1 MAVTLTRRVIG
12 RLARQ
17 LGQPELVSAF
27 YAGARAEEH
36 EAIGIAAALS
46 AGLSGEDVYV
56 DVGSNRG
63 QVLREAVRIAPRGRH
78 VAFEPIPALAAQI
91 AREFPGVDCRR
102 KALGAARA
110 GELLPFH
117 TAGRLERTA
126 QEPGDQRRSRA
137 RLSTSMSRC
146 RRSIVELAA
155 LAPAVAEDRRRG
167 SRAGGPPGRAGAPPT
182 GPAAVD
188 LRACRRRPARSTA
201 TAPASS
207 GTCSARAAIG
217 SCRSPAPARSTGP
230 PSSPASMSSTGW
242 APPRAEP
249 RRR

>member
-17 LGQPELVSAF
+17 LGKPELVSAF

-102 KALGAARA
+102 KALGAAPGQA
-110 GELLPFH
+110 SFCH
-117 TAGRLERTA
+117 FTRLDGWSGLRRNPEIS
-126 QEPGDQRRSRA
+126 DQQGA
-137 RLSTSMSRC
+137 PEYIDVEVSTLDL
-146 RRSIVELAA
+146 ELAA
-155 LAPAVAEDRRRG
+155 LAPAVLKIDVEGAELGVLQGGQELLRR
-167 SRAGGPPGRAGAPPT
+167 A
-182 GPAAVD
+182 
-188 LRACRRRPARSTA
+188 RPLLIFEHVAQASA
-201 TAPASS
+201 IYGHSS
-207 GTCSARAAIG
+207 GELWDLLSACGYRIMSVTGAG
-217 SCRSPAPARSTGP
+217 PFDRSAFI
-230 PSSPASMSSTGW
+230 SSVDVVNWLGT
-242 APPRAEP
+242 AES
-249 RRR
+249 